1 MGLFFVFV
9 LNGLSQRLNLGT
21 QYGLVALVD
30 GVFFEALPP
39 LFDCGLMIS
48 HFFLLQRNGMI
59 RYLNPKVNL
68 LIGLEGMGTT

>member
-1 MGLFFVFV
+1 M
-9 LNGLSQRLNLGT
+9 NGFSQRLNLGA
-21 QYGLVALVD
+21 QYGLVALID

-59 RYLNPKVNL
+59 RHLYPKVNL
-68 LIGLEGMGTT
+68 LIGLEGIGTA

>member
-1 MGLFFVFV
+1 MSLFFVTI
-9 LNGLSQRLNLGT
+9 LNGLSERLNLRT
-21 QYGLVALVD
+21 QYGLVLLVD
-30 GVFFEALPP
+30 GIFFEALPP

-59 RYLNPKVNL
+59 RHLIPKVNL